1 MKLWRK
7 VSVAVLSAWLLGSSG
22 LPGEV
27 KTMDPITAE
36 WRRLGHS
43 LKCPCGA
50 CAYSVT
56 ECNMMFCH
64 GKEPVVEDMKELLAA
79 GLSGEEVMSKI
90 LAKYGDEIR
99 NTPEVEGFGA
109 VGWAMPFAAL
119 AVGFIAAPFVVRRWR
134 RKSVAAHATAPPPV
148 DPETLE
154 RFEAEIEKDLERDE

>member
-7 VSVAVLSAWLLGSSG
+7 VSVAVLAACVLGAGG
-22 LPGEV
+22 LAEV
-27 KTMDPITAE
+27 KTMDPITAQ
-36 WRRLGHS
+36 WREIGKH

-79 GLSGEEVMSKI
+79 GLSGDEVMSKI
-90 LAKYGDEIR
+90 LAKYGEQMR
-99 NTPEVEGFGA
+99 NEPQAEGFGA

-119 AVGFIAAPFVVRRWR
+119 AIGFIAAPFVVRRWR
-134 RKSVAAHATAPPPV
+134 RNQQTAATAASQQV
-148 DPETLE
+148 DSETLE
-154 RFEAEIEKDLERDE
+154 RFEAEIEKDLAREE